1 MIKGFKKFVGVKLSP
16 RLKRLNVGSVIQVHV
31 KATFNNTIITIT
43 DNVGAALIW
52 CSSGSGGFRG
62 RKKKTPFASRKVLTG
77 LLRQIRACR
86 VRRAEL
92 IIRGVGL
99 GRRGIGRVLRRFQI
113 KIITIK
119 DQTPIPHNG
128 CRLRKKRRRRN
139 RVYPVSFWRRRTLLK
154 LWPIRPRPKSKKTG
168 RSRADKSRSPAR

>member
-16 RLKRLNVGSVIQVHV
+16 KLKRLNAGSVIQVHV

-43 DNVGAALIW
+43 DIVGAALIW

-62 RKKKTPFASRKVLTG
+62 KKKKTPFASRKVLTG
-77 LLRQIRACR
+77 LLRQIRVCR
-86 VRRAEL
+86 IRRAEL

-99 GRRGIGRVLRRFQI
+99 GRRGIGRALRRFQI

-128 CRLRKKRRRRN
+128 CRLRKKRRRRG
-139 RVYPVSFWRRRTLLK
+139 RGVYPMGLRRKRTVLK
-154 LWPIRPRPKSKKTG
+154 LWPIRPRPKSGRTG
-168 RSRADKSRSPAR
+168 SFARGR